1 MSAQSAAYRWQ
12 EEDWFDDQDHYGY
25 GSDDGSEGEEEWGA
39 AHAELDGTSKPEH
52 LAHRLMRSAA
62 PLLCAATL
70 FGTPDRGYQHHV
82 DAEGIEYAPDHDPT
96 ACHRERR
103 RVELSDPEHRV
114 AREMPDQWHNQDF
127 GQRLRRVR
135 ENSETGY
142 LSGGESTAIYIADI
156 KKEEFESIVDIY
168 LAMQALPPKQEAK
181 YREFAMSRK
190 RDGGE
195 RDVDILEKLIAAV
208 ENPE

>member
-1 MSAQSAAYRWQ
+1 MSAQSAAYRW
-12 EEDWFDDQDHYGY
+12 EEQDWFDDQGHYGY
-25 GSDDGSEGEEEWGA
+25 GDDEEEEQEWGE
-39 AHAELDGTSKPEH
+39 AHDELQGTSKPEH

-70 FGTPDRGYQHHV
+70 FGTPDRGYQPHV
-82 DAEGIEYAPDHDPT
+82 DAEGIQHAPDHDPS
-96 ACHRERR
+96 ACHHERH
-103 RVELSDPEHRV
+103 RVELSDPAHRV
-114 AREMPDQWHNQDF
+114 PREMPDQWHNQDF

-135 ENSETGY
+135 ENPETGY
-142 LSGGESTAIYIADI
+142 LSGGESTAIYIADVE
-156 KKEEFESIVDIY
+156 KEEFASIVDIY

-208 ENPE
+208 ESPE